1 MQTEIGNVTIQPAGK
16 GSPRIWRCPSRAPRK
31 KHPYSFTEARKHLV
45 PKVKETANTLDSLP
59 DELCP
64 KDRTVAPVTLQPTYL
79 AKSYYP
85 AEFLKTYGLET
96 V

>member
-1 MQTEIGNVTIQPAGK
+1 
-16 GSPRIWRCPSRAPRK
+16 
-31 KHPYSFTEARKHLV
+31 V

-64 KDRTVAPVTLQPTYL
+64 KDRTVAPVTLHPTYL